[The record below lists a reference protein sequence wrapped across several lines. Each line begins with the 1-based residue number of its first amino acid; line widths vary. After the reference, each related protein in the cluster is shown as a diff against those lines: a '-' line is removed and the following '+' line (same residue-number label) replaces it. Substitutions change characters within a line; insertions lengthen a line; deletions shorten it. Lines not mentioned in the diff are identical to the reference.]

1 MALTKLE
8 DLINPEVLAPM
19 IEEELAARIIFTN
32 TVAQV
37 DATLQGRPGDTI
49 TIPTWAY
56 IGMAADLA
64 EGVADVPVALEV
76 SSRPFTVKK
85 VAKSVELSD
94 EALLSAY
101 GDPAGTAARQV
112 GKAIADKVEFDIVAA
127 LADATLTSGDALTS
141 ISYNA
146 VVDAMGKFEDEDLG
160 TAKYLFINPKQYT
173 ELLKDDKFTP
183 ASAFGDG
190 VLQSGVVGRIAGCEV
205 VVSKR
210 VANGTAYIVKPGA
223 VAYFFKRGLNVE
235 TDRDILAKTNIV
247 AADHHYLAALL
258 DESKVVEMTVK
269 PVA

>member
-1 MALTKLE
+1 MAQTLLA

-19 IEEELAARIIFTN
+19 VEEELAARIIFTN

-64 EGVADVPVALEV
+64 EGVADVPVSLTV
-76 SSRPFTVKK
+76 SSRPFKVKK
-85 VAKSVELSD
+85 VARSIELSD
-94 EALLSAY
+94 EGLLSAY
-101 GDPAGTAARQV
+101 GDPAGNAARQL
-112 GKAIADKVEFDIVAA
+112 GKAIADKVEFDVVAA
-127 LADATLTSGDALTS
+127 LAGATLTSGTNLID
-141 ISYNA
+141 ISYNGI
-146 VVDAMGKFEDEDLG
+146 VDAMSKFEDEDLG
-160 TAKYLFINPKQYT
+160 TAKYLFVSPAQYAQ
-173 ELLKDDKFTP
+173 LLKDDKFTP

-210 VANGTAYIVKPGA
+210 LANGQAYIVKPGA

-235 TDRDILAKTNIV
+235 TDRNVLSKMNII

-258 DESKVVEMTVK
+258 DEGKVVSYVVK
-269 PVA
+269 PVV